1 MVCQSLGVD
10 AAVPRAALDAA
21 NRYRCGL
28 KSLEPEHR
36 PYPLFDSAMIL
47 LDNIVQVLAAA
58 YANAARYVS
67 RFINAKCRAT
77 PMRWRRP
84 KSSSWIEYPRQGESL
99 ASPPGCPF

>member
-28 KSLEPEHR
+28 KSFEPEHR
-36 PYPLFDSAMIL
+36 QYPLFDSAMIL
-47 LDNIVQVLAAA
+47 LDNTVQVLAGA

-67 RFINAKCRAT
+67 RFINAECRAA
-77 PMRWRRP
+77 PMQWRR
-84 KSSSWIEYPRQGESL
+84 
-99 ASPPGCPF
+99 A